1 MRARRIG
8 ADELDAIE
16 ICHGYVEAQLK
27 YASEDRDKDGMLEYA
42 PHLMSTPGRQDGLYW
57 EGAGEPLVPAGFAQ
71 AAWDG
76 AERRTPNPTTDII
89 SGFSMGKAPM
99 RRGARTITSSRTS

>member
-16 ICHGYVEAQLK
+16 ICHGYVEAQQK

-42 PHLMSTPGRQDGLYW
+42 PRLMSTPGRQDGLYW
-57 EGAGEPLVPAGFAQ
+57 EGAGEPLVPEGFAQ

-76 AERRTPNPTTDII
+76 AQKGHAKPYHGYYFRVLE
-89 SGFSMGKAPM
+89 GKARM
-99 RRGARTITSSRTS
+99 RREERTITWSRAS